1 MALGRP
7 LRALEISDAERETL
21 QQWTRKAK
29 SAQSLVLRAK
39 IILLCDKGG
48 ANADVAAKL
57 GITGATVCKWRE
69 RFRTARLQGLSDVLA
84 TGPPRKIGDEMI
96 EKVIQKTLTSSPK
109 AAPIG
114 AHARWRRR
122 RDLAIDDRPACGRPS
137 VYSRIVARSS
147 SSRKTLYH

>member
-39 IILLCDKGG
+39 IILLCDKGR

-69 RFRTARLQGLSDVLA
+69 RFRTARLQGLSDA
-84 TGPPRKIGDEMI
+84 PRTGPPRKIGDEMI
-96 EKVIQKTLTSSPK
+96 
-109 AAPIG
+109 
-114 AHARWRRR
+114 
-122 RDLAIDDRPACGRPS
+122 
-137 VYSRIVARSS
+137 
-147 SSRKTLYH
+147 